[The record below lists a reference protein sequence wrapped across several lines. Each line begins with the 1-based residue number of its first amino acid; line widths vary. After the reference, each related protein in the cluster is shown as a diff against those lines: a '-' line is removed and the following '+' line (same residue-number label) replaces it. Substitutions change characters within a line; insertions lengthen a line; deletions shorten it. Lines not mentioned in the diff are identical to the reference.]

1 MNATVPLPTLILSVV
16 TGLLIVAVFAG
27 LLWRERRRRLRSDA
41 ANVALKA
48 AALEAE
54 EQRGMAQKM
63 LAQAMDHNAKRRAEG
78 SGPV

>member
-1 MNATVPLPTLILSVV
+1 LILSVA

-27 LLWRERRRRLRSDA
+27 LWWRERRRRLRSDA

-78 SGPV
+78 SDPV